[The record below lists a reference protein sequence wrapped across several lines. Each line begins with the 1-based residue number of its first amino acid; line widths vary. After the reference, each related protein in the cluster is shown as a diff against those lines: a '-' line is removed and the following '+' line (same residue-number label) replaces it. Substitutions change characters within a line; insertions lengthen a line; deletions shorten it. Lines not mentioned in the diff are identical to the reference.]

1 MSKNILTI
9 LLFFF
14 YSLSNSQ
21 EMSIHLYKEFTTNV
35 GTIYEETPDDNPCA
49 GSQIYLTL
57 FFEKETV
64 SVSEKEVS
72 TCGKENISEIGNFNW
87 QLMPSNKIKIY
98 FDLQKIKYTYA
109 KNLSLELENNNIVG
123 TIIHL
128 NNTTSKYIF
137 EESNIK

>member
-21 EMSIHLYKEFTTNV
+21 EMSIHLYKEFTANV

-57 FFEKETV
+57 FFNKETV

-72 TCGKENISEIGNFNW
+72 TCGKENISEIGNFIW

>member
-1 MSKNILTI
+1 M
-9 LLFFF
+9 
-14 YSLSNSQ
+14 
-21 EMSIHLYKEFTTNV
+21 

-72 TCGKENISEIGNFNW
+72 TCGKENISEIGNFIW